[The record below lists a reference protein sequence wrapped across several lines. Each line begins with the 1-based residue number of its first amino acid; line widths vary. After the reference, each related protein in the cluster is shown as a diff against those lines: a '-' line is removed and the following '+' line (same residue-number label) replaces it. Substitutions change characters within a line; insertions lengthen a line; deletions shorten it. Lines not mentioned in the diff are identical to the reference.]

1 MANWSDVCLGV
12 LALGL
17 VLGLGMAAL
26 LLVELRRMRHELGR
40 VLPRYARAADE
51 ASVTLQELRRV
62 LKRANRIAQ
71 DVEGLTG
78 EARGVTGKLRDAAAH
93 VQHQLVSWWEKRM
106 GNGARVAPRRSS
118 RA

>member
-1 MANWSDVCLGV
+1 MTNWSEACVV
-12 LALGL
+12 LLTIGL
-17 VLGLGMAAL
+17 VIGLGMAAL
-26 LLVELRRMRHELGR
+26 LLMELRRMRHEFSR

-71 DVEGLTG
+71 DVERITG
-78 EARGVTGKLRDAAAH
+78 EARGVTGKLMNAAAH
-93 VQHQLVSWWEKRM
+93 VQHNLVSWWEKRM